1 MKTYCIAQGTLMHC
15 GDLNGKEVQKRG
27 DIYIYIYISDSLC
40 YTTETNTAFIVKQLH
55 ANKNSNSL
63 MS

>member
-1 MKTYCIAQGTLMHC
+1 MKTYCIAQRTLMHC

-27 DIYIYIYISDSLC
+27 DMYVCIADSLC

-55 ANKNSNSL
+55 ANKSFKKIP
-63 MS
+63 